1 MPFQIHP
8 VKEFLVR
15 PALPPAISRLSELAY
30 NLLWSWDHTIRSLFR
45 RLDPVLWKHSGYN
58 PVLMLGRV
66 PQTTLDRAASDARF
80 LAVYRRACERYT
92 NYLERSEPAQDRLI
106 VKVCDY
112 IHQNA
117 PREHPIHAELGK
129 RSPG

>member
-45 RLDPVLWKHSGYN
+45 RLDPVLWKYSGYN

-66 PQTTLDRAASDARF
+66 PQTILDRAASDARF
-80 LAVYRRACERYT
+80 LAVYRRACERYN

-106 VKVCDY
+106 
-112 IHQNA
+112 A
-117 PREHPIHAELGK
+117 
-129 RSPG
+129 